1 MVAPRKPET
10 RREIYAGLLKRNP
23 AARVPDGLDE
33 AYVGYTIGAD
43 APVAVYDYDHSVRIL
58 MKQEKSLTEEDALK
72 MFELAHVLVFDCDDA
87 PIFVRF
93 QG

>member
-33 AYVGYTIGAD
+33 AYVGFTVGAD

>member
-33 AYVGYTIGAD
+33 AYVGYTVGAD

-58 MKQEKSLTEEDALK
+58 MKQENSLTEEDALK
-72 MFELAHVLVFDCDDA
+72 MFELAHVLVFDCEDA